1 MCSPSDWSFERN
13 RDFSP
18 TILLS
23 HGHLPPLSLT
33 GGTTTWGILSHLL
46 INVAVVA
53 YMGYVPDGG
62 EPAPIPLAC
71 ICVLK
76 PSAPIKYDLMQILLE
91 DLHMQ
96 FFSSVAEQRWV

>member
-1 MCSPSDWSFERN
+1 
-13 RDFSP
+13 
-18 TILLS
+18 LL
-23 HGHLPPLSLT
+23 
-33 GGTTTWGILSHLL
+33 HLL

-71 ICVLK
+71 LCVLK

-91 DLHMQ
+91 DLHMH
-96 FFSSVAEQRWV
+96 FFQVLPNRDGYRLGAAL

>member
-1 MCSPSDWSFERN
+1 V
-13 RDFSP
+13 
-18 TILLS
+18 LLT
-23 HGHLPPLSLT
+23 GHFTQIPLGEAYLPPLSLT
-33 GGTTTWGILSHLL
+33 GYYDLGDFVTP
-46 INVAVVA
+46 A
-53 YMGYVPDGG
+53 YQRRRRGVHGQRPPDGG

-91 DLHMQ
+91 GLHMQ

>member
-1 MCSPSDWSFERN
+1 
-13 RDFSP
+13 
-18 TILLS
+18 
-23 HGHLPPLSLT
+23 LT
-33 GGTTTWGILSHLL
+33 GYYDLGVLSHLL

-91 DLHMQ
+91 GLHMQ